1 MYVTKIQL
9 EQFRNMEEIVL
20 YPCPGINVIYGD
32 NAQGKTNLAEAI
44 WMFTGAKSFRGAK
57 DKEMLRFGAGF
68 SKLHLEF
75 WGGNRHQTADLH
87 IKNQKTAWLNEIQL
101 ESASKL
107 AGNFY
112 AVVFSP
118 VHLSLIKDGPALR
131 RKFLDTA
138 LCQIIP
144 KYEVNLR
151 EYHRILDQRNALLKD
166 LERFPQLTDT
176 LEIWDQHLA
185 KCGAWLLYCRAQY
198 MKRILPVACE
208 VYAGISGEKEQL
220 SMALESSIG
229 AHEDMDREELNK
241 LFYEALVASR
251 GSDIQKKATSCGPHR
266 DDLELKVND
275 LSLRLY
281 GSQGQQRSC
290 VLALK
295 LAECAVIEE
304 LTGESPVIL
313 LDDVMSELDSQRR
326 SYLLNRIKGR
336 QVFVT
341 CCDQESVQLLEEG
354 KAFHIA
360 GGSILDED
368 VREENEDSEKGELN

>member
-1 MYVTKIQL
+1 MYITRIKL
-9 EQFRNMEEIVL
+9 EQFRNMEEIEL

-32 NAQGKTNLAEAI
+32 NAQGNTNLAEAI

-57 DKEMLRFGAGF
+57 EKEMLRFG
-68 SKLHLEF
+68 SEQTKLHLEF
-75 WGGNRHQTADLH
+75 WGGDRHQSADLH
-87 IKNQKTAWLNEIQL
+87 IRNQKTAYLNEIQL
-101 ESASKL
+101 ESAAKL
-107 AGNFY
+107 AGHFY

-118 VHLSLIKDGPALR
+118 THLSLIKDGPAYR

-144 KYEVNLR
+144 KYEANLR
-151 EYHRILDQRNALLKD
+151 EYHRVLDQRNALLKD
-166 LERFPQLTDT
+166 LERFPQLSDT
-176 LEIWDQHLA
+176 LDIWDQHLA
-185 KCGAWLLYCRAQY
+185 KCGAWLLYCRTQY
-198 MKRILPVACE
+198 VKRILPVACE
-208 VYAGISGEKEQL
+208 VYGGISGEKETL
-220 SMALESSIG
+220 SMELESSIG
-229 AHEDMDREELNK
+229 ASADMDREQLQK
-241 LFYEALVASR
+241 LFAEKLRENRTA
-251 GSDIQKKATSCGPHR
+251 DIQKRSTSCGPHR

-275 LSLRLY
+275 LPLRLY

-354 KAFHIA
+354 RTFHIDC
-360 GGSILDED
+360 GHLLDE
-368 VREENEDSEKGELN
+368 EE

>member
-1 MYVTKIQL
+1 MYITKIQL

-20 YPCPGINVIYGD
+20 YPCPGINVIYGN

-57 DKEMLRFGAGF
+57 EKEMLRFG
-68 SKLHLEF
+68 SEQTKLHLEF
-75 WGGNRHQTADLH
+75 WGENRHQTADLH
-87 IKNQKTAWLNEIQL
+87 IKNQKIAFLNEIQL
-101 ESASKL
+101 ESAAKL
-107 AGNFY
+107 AGHFY

-118 VHLSLIKDGPALR
+118 SHLSLVKDGPALR

-144 KYEVNLR
+144 KYEANLK

-166 LERFPQLTDT
+166 LEHFPQLSDT
-176 LEIWDQHLA
+176 VDIWDQHLA

-198 MKRILPVACE
+198 VKRILPVACE
-208 VYAGISGEKEQL
+208 VYSGISNAKEQL
-220 SMALESSIG
+220 SLSLESSIG
-229 AHEDMDREELNK
+229 AEEDMDREQLQK
-241 LFYEALVASR
+241 RFYDSLQKNRST
-251 GSDIQKKATSCGPHR
+251 DIQKRATSCGPHR

-275 LSLRLY
+275 LPLRLY

-354 KAFHIA
+354 KAFHIDS
-360 GGSILDED
+360 GHILGENQPE
-368 VREENEDSEKGELN
+368 REEK

>member
-1 MYVTKIQL
+1 MHITKIQL
-9 EQFRNMEEIVL
+9 EQFRNMEEMVL
-20 YPCPGINVIYGD
+20 CPCPGINVIYGD

-57 DKEMLRFGAGF
+57 EKEMLRFGSEQ

-75 WGGNRHQTADLH
+75 WGGGRQQTADIRILNQ
-87 IKNQKTAWLNEIQL
+87 KNQKTAWLNEVQL
-101 ESASKL
+101 ESAAKL
-107 AGNFY
+107 AGSFY

-118 VHLSLIKDGPALR
+118 THLSLIKEGPALR

-144 KYEVNLR
+144 KYEANLR

-166 LERFPQLTDT
+166 LERFPQLSDT
-176 LEIWDQHLA
+176 LDIWDQHLA
-185 KCGAWLLYCRAQY
+185 KCGAWLLYCRNQY
-198 MKRILPVACE
+198 VKRMLPVAYE
-208 VYAGISGEKEQL
+208 VYRGISGEKEEL
-220 SMALESSIG
+220 SMELESSIG
-229 AHEDMDREELNK
+229 ATEDMDREELRQLFLEK
-241 LFYEALVASR
+241 LKECRSA
-251 GSDIQKKATSCGPHR
+251 DIMKHSSSCGPHR
-266 DDLELKVND
+266 DDLDLRVNG
-275 LSLRLY
+275 LPLRLY

-295 LAECAVIEE
+295 LAECAIIEE

-326 SYLLNRIKGR
+326 SYLLNRITGR

-354 KAFHIA
+354 RAFHIDK
-360 GGSILDED
+360 GHLLGEED
-368 VREENEDSEKGELN
+368 

>member
-1 MYVTKIQL
+1 MYITKIYL

-20 YPCPGINVIYGD
+20 YPCAGINVIYGD

-57 DKEMLRFGAGF
+57 EKEMLRFG
-68 SKLHLEF
+68 SEQTKLHLEF
-75 WGGNRHQTADLH
+75 WGGNRHQTAELL
-87 IKNQKTAWLNEIQL
+87 IKNQKTAFLNEIQL

-107 AGNFY
+107 AGHFY

-118 VHLSLIKDGPALR
+118 THLSLIKDGPALR

-144 KYEVNLR
+144 KYEANLK

-166 LERFPQLTDT
+166 LERFPQLSDT
-176 LEIWDQHLA
+176 LDIWDQHLA

-198 MKRILPVACE
+198 VKRIRPVAYE
-208 VYAGISGEKEQL
+208 VYAGISGEKEHL

-229 AHEDMDREELNK
+229 ANEDMDREELRELFLDK
-241 LFYEALVASR
+241 LKESRVA
-251 GSDIQKKATSCGPHR
+251 DIAKRATSCGPHR
-266 DDLELKVND
+266 DDLDLMVNELP
-275 LSLRLY
+275 LRLY

-295 LAECAVIEE
+295 LAECSVIEE

-341 CCDQESVQLLEEG
+341 CCDQESVQLLEDG
-354 KAFHIA
+354 KAFHISS
-360 GGSILDED
+360 GHILSEMGTK
-368 VREENEDSEKGELN
+368 EE

>member
-1 MYVTKIQL
+1 MYITEIKV
-9 EQFRNMEEIVL
+9 EQFRNMEEL
-20 YPCPGINVIYGD
+20 LLHPCPGINVIYGD

-44 WMFTGAKSFRGAK
+44 WLFTGAKSFRGAK
-57 DKEMLRFGAGF
+57 EKELLRFGAEQTRL
-68 SKLHLEF
+68 SIEF
-75 WGGNRHQTADLH
+75 WGAGRLQTAELR
-87 IKNQKTAWLNEIQL
+87 IRNQKTAFLNEIPL
-101 ESASKL
+101 ESAARL
-107 AGNFY
+107 AGQFY

-118 VHLSLIKDGPALR
+118 THLSLIKDGPAYR

-144 KYEVNLR
+144 KYEVNLK

-166 LERFPQLTDT
+166 LERFPQLSDT
-176 LEIWDQHLA
+176 LDIWDQHLA
-185 KCGAWLLYCRAQY
+185 RCGAWLMYCRNQY
-198 MKRILPVACE
+198 VKRIQPVACE
-208 VYAGISGEKEQL
+208 VYSGISGDKEVL
-220 SMALESSIG
+220 SMSLESSLS
-229 AHEDMDREELNK
+229 ANEDMGREELQQ
-241 LFYEALVASR
+241 LFLEQLAEHRST
-251 GSDIQKKATSCGPHR
+251 DIQKRSTSCGPHR
-266 DDLELKVND
+266 DDLELRVNE
-275 LSLRLY
+275 LPLRLY

-354 KAFHIA
+354 KAFHIDN
-360 GGSILDED
+360 GRILQ
-368 VREENEDSEKGELN
+368 ENQAQKEGETA